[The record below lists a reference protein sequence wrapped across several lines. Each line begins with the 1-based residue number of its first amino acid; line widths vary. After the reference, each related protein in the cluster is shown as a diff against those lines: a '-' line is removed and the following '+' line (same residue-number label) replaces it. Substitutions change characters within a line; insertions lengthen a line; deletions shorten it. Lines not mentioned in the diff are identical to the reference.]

1 MKWLKTTDAFDGGG
15 GSKPKGWQ
23 TTFLIIIEKHI
34 LMTWNVPLFNYY
46 ISKLGCVCIDCSD
59 NAGTGGWGVQNQG
72 KLADIILGHSL
83 RWTDKHEV
91 YQFIYFI

>member
-15 GSKPKGWQ
+15 GGSKPKGWQ
-23 TTFLIIIEKHI
+23 TTFLMIIEKHI

-59 NAGTGGWGVQNQG
+59 NA
-72 KLADIILGHSL
+72 DIILGHFL